1 MIQSLDRGIKILDI
15 LERKKSAGV
24 IEIAKEIKIDKS
36 SAFRLLDTLKANNLV
51 EQDPV
56 SGKYRISGGILRFG
70 NSFLKRTNVLRIAR
84 PYLEQL
90 SNITN
95 ESAHLCVFSND
106 RVIVIDQVMSAEIIQ
121 VTAKIGKEE
130 VIYCTSVG
138 KVILAYQ
145 TEKIREK
152 ILEATEFVKFT
163 DNTVKDR
170 QELNTRLNEIRN
182 QGYAVDYEEMTLGVR
197 CAAAP
202 VKNHAGEVNYCIG
215 ISGLAAR
222 MTDENLSK
230 YLKKLKES
238 AEMISKDLGYT
249 D

>member
-24 IEIAKEIKIDKS
+24 VEVAEEIKIDKS

-56 SGKYRISGGILRFG
+56 SEKYRISGGILRFG
-70 NSFLKRTNVLRIAR
+70 NSFLKRTNVIKAAR
-84 PYLEQL
+84 PHLEHL
-90 SNITN
+90 SNVTN

-106 RVIVIDQVMSAEIIQ
+106 RVVVIDQVMSTEIIQ
-121 VTAKIGKEE
+121 VTARIGKEE

-145 TEKIREK
+145 SEKSREK
-152 ILEATEFVKFT
+152 ILETIEFVKYT
-163 DNTVKDR
+163 DNTVTDR
-170 QELNTRLNEIRN
+170 QELNNRLNEIRN
-182 QGYAVDYEEMTLGVR
+182 HGYAIDDEEMTLGVR

-202 VKNHAGEVNYCIG
+202 VKNHRGEVNYCIG
-215 ISGLAAR
+215 ISGLVAR
-222 MTDENLSK
+222 MTDDNLSK
-230 YLKKLKES
+230 YLKKIKES
-238 AEMISKDLGYT
+238 ADMISKDLGYT
-249 D
+249 E